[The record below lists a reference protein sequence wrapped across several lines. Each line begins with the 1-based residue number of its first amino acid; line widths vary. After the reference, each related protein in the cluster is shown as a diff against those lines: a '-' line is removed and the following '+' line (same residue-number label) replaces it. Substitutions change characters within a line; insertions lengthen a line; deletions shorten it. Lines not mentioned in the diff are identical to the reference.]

1 MERKHPKY
9 TLKCLFYNT
18 LSICICRFQSQ
29 SICLKSF
36 SSTFVTLI
44 MFNKQIWPC
53 YILCVCVCV
62 CSAPSLRSDG
72 GRWMVICRSIATT
85 SVCQE
90 VSFIFT
96 TSSTRTRVYMSVR
109 PTTPKAKTDTKCIC
123 LWRVRVTW
131 PYEHTAMRHYWEEQY
146 HMHTKTSK
154 ITVKMLVSLY
164 FDGHFNTLSW
174 L

>member
-1 MERKHPKY
+1 MFVI
-9 TLKCLFYNT
+9 CYNVSNQLGT
-18 LSICICRFQSQ
+18 VTSVSYLHTQLLIVVSYMYFLS
-29 SICLKSF
+29 SIADEHNVVKVEA
-36 SSTFVTLI
+36 FVTLI

-53 YILCVCVCV
+53 YILCVCV

-96 TSSTRTRVYMSVR
+96 KSSTRTRVYMSVR
-109 PTTPKAKTDTKCIC
+109 LTTPKAKTDTKCIC

-146 HMHTKTSK
+146 HMHTKHQK
-154 ITVKMLVSLY
+154 
-164 FDGHFNTLSW
+164 
-174 L
+174 